1 MKKMIPA
8 ALCMVSLA
16 AASLT
21 GCSLNSETAQ
31 NLADEV
37 TANTSAVHSAS
48 VNIDMNMDLDYES
61 AGISIPLSYNA
72 QMSGNISRD
81 PSAAHLTGTITA
93 SSDIGSSKNEEEIYS
108 LTDSG
113 TKTIY
118 TGSDGNWYQTVQEIS
133 GSKQDLIS
141 DSGLCQLIADAD
153 LHGVLEEDSRTVDGR
168 ECYVIDTAISGDTLR
183 DVMEEYL
190 TRQDLYLDDV
200 DWSDVSADAAICIYK
215 DTKLPAR
222 ISLDSDF
229 SNPFSI
235 GSSDSTA
242 VAHLKAF
249 NIEYTFSDYGTAET
263 VSIPQNIIDTAGS
276 AGAQVNYL
284 NGNWKQRRSNRLPAA
299 SFCRSLV
306 AAAFLF
312 SGCPALS
319 YYGKMVLNDHYL
331 GGNSYEEEI
340 SRIPLPCGRCRP
352 DFCGLRFRFI
362 RHADAAD
369 TGDGDDGAEPG
380 GRDCRSL
387 RGCRFGIA
395 HAEAQHGCK
404 YCLRRNGLSDQHEL

>member
-215 DTKLPAR
+215 ATKLPAR

-276 AGAQVNYL
+276 AGAQVNIL
-284 NGNWKQRRSNRLPAA
+284 EREL
-299 SFCRSLV
+299 
-306 AAAFLF
+306 
-312 SGCPALS
+312 
-319 YYGKMVLNDHYL
+319 
-331 GGNSYEEEI
+331 E
-340 SRIPLPCGRCRP
+340 
-352 DFCGLRFRFI
+352 
-362 RHADAAD
+362 
-369 TGDGDDGAEPG
+369 AET
-380 GRDCRSL
+380 
-387 RGCRFGIA
+387 
-395 HAEAQHGCK
+395 Q
-404 YCLRRNGLSDQHEL
+404 

>member
-249 NIEYTFSDYGTAET
+249 NVEYTFSDYGTAET

-276 AGAQVNYL
+276 AGAQVNIL
-284 NGNWKQRRSNRLPAA
+284 EREREL
-299 SFCRSLV
+299 
-306 AAAFLF
+306 
-312 SGCPALS
+312 
-319 YYGKMVLNDHYL
+319 
-331 GGNSYEEEI
+331 E
-340 SRIPLPCGRCRP
+340 
-352 DFCGLRFRFI
+352 
-362 RHADAAD
+362 
-369 TGDGDDGAEPG
+369 AET
-380 GRDCRSL
+380 
-387 RGCRFGIA
+387 
-395 HAEAQHGCK
+395 Q
-404 YCLRRNGLSDQHEL
+404 

>member
-37 TANTSAVHSAS
+37 TANTSAMHSAS

-133 GSKQDLIS
+133 GSKLDLIS

-276 AGAQVNYL
+276 AGAQVNIL
-284 NGNWKQRRSNRLPAA
+284 EREL
-299 SFCRSLV
+299 
-306 AAAFLF
+306 
-312 SGCPALS
+312 
-319 YYGKMVLNDHYL
+319 
-331 GGNSYEEEI
+331 E
-340 SRIPLPCGRCRP
+340 
-352 DFCGLRFRFI
+352 
-362 RHADAAD
+362 
-369 TGDGDDGAEPG
+369 AET
-380 GRDCRSL
+380 
-387 RGCRFGIA
+387 
-395 HAEAQHGCK
+395 Q
-404 YCLRRNGLSDQHEL
+404 

>member
-168 ECYVIDTAISGDTLR
+168 ECYVIDTASSGDTLR

-276 AGAQVNYL
+276 AGAQVNIL
-284 NGNWKQRRSNRLPAA
+284 EREL
-299 SFCRSLV
+299 
-306 AAAFLF
+306 
-312 SGCPALS
+312 
-319 YYGKMVLNDHYL
+319 
-331 GGNSYEEEI
+331 E
-340 SRIPLPCGRCRP
+340 
-352 DFCGLRFRFI
+352 
-362 RHADAAD
+362 
-369 TGDGDDGAEPG
+369 AET
-380 GRDCRSL
+380 
-387 RGCRFGIA
+387 
-395 HAEAQHGCK
+395 Q
-404 YCLRRNGLSDQHEL
+404 

>member
-242 VAHLKAF
+242 VAHLKVF

-276 AGAQVNYL
+276 AGAQVNIL
-284 NGNWKQRRSNRLPAA
+284 EREL
-299 SFCRSLV
+299 
-306 AAAFLF
+306 
-312 SGCPALS
+312 
-319 YYGKMVLNDHYL
+319 
-331 GGNSYEEEI
+331 E
-340 SRIPLPCGRCRP
+340 
-352 DFCGLRFRFI
+352 
-362 RHADAAD
+362 
-369 TGDGDDGAEPG
+369 AET
-380 GRDCRSL
+380 
-387 RGCRFGIA
+387 
-395 HAEAQHGCK
+395 Q
-404 YCLRRNGLSDQHEL
+404 

>member
-190 TRQDLYLDDV
+190 TRQDLYLDEV

-276 AGAQVNYL
+276 AGAQVNIL
-284 NGNWKQRRSNRLPAA
+284 EREL
-299 SFCRSLV
+299 
-306 AAAFLF
+306 
-312 SGCPALS
+312 
-319 YYGKMVLNDHYL
+319 
-331 GGNSYEEEI
+331 E
-340 SRIPLPCGRCRP
+340 
-352 DFCGLRFRFI
+352 
-362 RHADAAD
+362 
-369 TGDGDDGAEPG
+369 AET
-380 GRDCRSL
+380 
-387 RGCRFGIA
+387 
-395 HAEAQHGCK
+395 Q
-404 YCLRRNGLSDQHEL
+404 

>member
-276 AGAQVNYL
+276 AGAQVNIL
-284 NGNWKQRRSNRLPAA
+284 EREL
-299 SFCRSLV
+299 
-306 AAAFLF
+306 
-312 SGCPALS
+312 
-319 YYGKMVLNDHYL
+319 
-331 GGNSYEEEI
+331 E
-340 SRIPLPCGRCRP
+340 
-352 DFCGLRFRFI
+352 
-362 RHADAAD
+362 
-369 TGDGDDGAEPG
+369 AET
-380 GRDCRSL
+380 
-387 RGCRFGIA
+387 
-395 HAEAQHGCK
+395 Q
-404 YCLRRNGLSDQHEL
+404 

>member
-133 GSKQDLIS
+133 GSKQDLIA

-276 AGAQVNYL
+276 AGAQVNIL
-284 NGNWKQRRSNRLPAA
+284 EREL
-299 SFCRSLV
+299 
-306 AAAFLF
+306 
-312 SGCPALS
+312 
-319 YYGKMVLNDHYL
+319 
-331 GGNSYEEEI
+331 E
-340 SRIPLPCGRCRP
+340 
-352 DFCGLRFRFI
+352 
-362 RHADAAD
+362 
-369 TGDGDDGAEPG
+369 AET
-380 GRDCRSL
+380 
-387 RGCRFGIA
+387 
-395 HAEAQHGCK
+395 Q
-404 YCLRRNGLSDQHEL
+404 

>member
-235 GSSDSTA
+235 GSSNSTA

-276 AGAQVNYL
+276 AGAQVNIL
-284 NGNWKQRRSNRLPAA
+284 EREL
-299 SFCRSLV
+299 
-306 AAAFLF
+306 
-312 SGCPALS
+312 
-319 YYGKMVLNDHYL
+319 
-331 GGNSYEEEI
+331 E
-340 SRIPLPCGRCRP
+340 
-352 DFCGLRFRFI
+352 
-362 RHADAAD
+362 
-369 TGDGDDGAEPG
+369 AET
-380 GRDCRSL
+380 
-387 RGCRFGIA
+387 
-395 HAEAQHGCK
+395 Q
-404 YCLRRNGLSDQHEL
+404 

>member
-249 NIEYTFSDYGTAET
+249 NVEYTFSDYGTAET

-276 AGAQVNYL
+276 AGAQVNIL
-284 NGNWKQRRSNRLPAA
+284 EREL
-299 SFCRSLV
+299 
-306 AAAFLF
+306 
-312 SGCPALS
+312 
-319 YYGKMVLNDHYL
+319 
-331 GGNSYEEEI
+331 E
-340 SRIPLPCGRCRP
+340 
-352 DFCGLRFRFI
+352 
-362 RHADAAD
+362 
-369 TGDGDDGAEPG
+369 AET
-380 GRDCRSL
+380 
-387 RGCRFGIA
+387 
-395 HAEAQHGCK
+395 Q
-404 YCLRRNGLSDQHEL
+404 